1 MWAVQEWQVP
11 ACKHTSWVVAGRQQ
25 DTAGSFPYPNDV
37 AGCGCA
43 EDAILTDKQLL
54 DTIGGTDLGNQLSD
68 FWVPVTSVTA
78 NHENRSVNT
87 LRNGLENA
95 GDKGFRVVVLLEDLD
110 LLTQTRTVEKIRLA
124 LTEFGSFEMAW
135 LSFNG
140 RPGYPGWSCGVR
152 RV

>member
-1 MWAVQEWQVP
+1 
-11 ACKHTSWVVAGRQQ
+11 
-25 DTAGSFPYPNDV
+25 V